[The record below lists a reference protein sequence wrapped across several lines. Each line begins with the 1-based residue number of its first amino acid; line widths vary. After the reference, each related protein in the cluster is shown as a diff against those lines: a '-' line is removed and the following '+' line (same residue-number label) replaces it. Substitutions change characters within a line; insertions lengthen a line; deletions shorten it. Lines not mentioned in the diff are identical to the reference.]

1 VIPVVYYA
9 YGIAAVGIVYLATP
23 AGQDGIQDF
32 GSAVADGFDD
42 FGDGL
47 NELFARNESGQRNYL
62 NDQAAALA
70 QANGTDQCTELQKMM
85 DAAKQC
91 GDTNKQKEVK
101 QAQKAA
107 RCRRRGGD

>member
-42 FGDGL
+42 FTEGLSDTFSRRGERNWEKGRGDDPYWDKTPA
-47 NELFARNESGQRNYL
+47 ELRDIEKDPNSTPSER
-62 NDQAAALA
+62 
-70 QANGTDQCTELQKMM
+70 ER
-85 DAAKQC
+85 AKRIR
-91 GDTNKQKEVK
+91 KQKEK
-101 QAQKAA
+101 K
-107 RCRRRGGD
+107 RC